1 MAETKFRIVLTS
13 CQGKGR
19 ASGEYMR
26 DLLLYLQNLKSERGI
41 IKMLSLT
48 IKLGTQIHGCF

>member
-1 MAETKFRIVLTS
+1 MAETKFRIVLT

-26 DLLLYLQNLKSERGI
+26 ELLLYLQNLKSEGGI
-41 IKMLSLT
+41 VKM
-48 IKLGTQIHGCF
+48 